1 MHLAQQP
8 AHSRREAHC
17 VAHER
22 ETAKHEP
29 IDRVRLFS
37 RIEGDLDLLR
47 EIVSL
52 FLADY
57 PRRLGELK
65 DAVTRG
71 DSDAVSSVAHSI
83 KGSVGSLAAQPCYEA
98 AQRLE
103 RMGISGDLTAAGA
116 ACAALEAEVERLK
129 TALRTFAPSV
139 SPSSLQR

>member
-1 MHLAQQP
+1 
-8 AHSRREAHC
+8 

-22 ETAKHEP
+22 ATAKYEP
-29 IDRVRLFS
+29 IDRVRLLKQ
-37 RIEGDLDLLR
+37 IEGDVDLLR

-71 DSDAVSSVAHSI
+71 DSKAVSSAAHSI
-83 KGSVGSLAAQPCYEA
+83 KGSVASLAARPCYEA

-103 RMGISGDLTAAGA
+103 QMGSSGDLTGVGA
-116 ACAALEAEVERLK
+116 ACATLEAEVERLK
-129 TALRTFAPSV
+129 TALRTFAPSMG
-139 SPSSLQR
+139 PSSLRR